1 MLDDVAVEA
10 VDATDFFRGMC
21 RTLRVGNVVY
31 EPLGE

>member
-10 VDATDFFRGMC
+10 VDAPDFLSSMC
-21 RTLRVGNVVY
+21 SIASVGNVVY